1 MKGKEQASS
10 SQSLE
15 KVDWAE
21 GINEDLMSDA
31 ILRNELT
38 ELYRDLSFIPQ
49 SWQDRADYAFITN
62 RLIETSVRRF
72 AHELQGRVI
81 DVGCGTKP
89 YLPYFSHATAYTSC
103 DVTAMRCQVDLICPA
118 DRIPVEAQTFDS
130 VLCTEVLEHVPDPL
144 SVMREF
150 YRILTRDGRVLI
162 TVPMFWPAHEQPW
175 DFRRFPGHGLL
186 HLAYASSFRVDYLA
200 PRGGKVAM
208 VGQVVLTAFQRYF
221 RSRFLRRRWNET
233 VLCLDSKTRNPL
245 ITLGWTAV
253 LTKV

>member
-1 MKGKEQASS
+1 
-10 SQSLE
+10 
-15 KVDWAE
+15 
-21 GINEDLMSDA
+21 MSDA
-31 ILRNELT
+31 MLRNELI
-38 ELYRDLSFIPQ
+38 ELYRYVSFVPQ
-49 SWQDRADYAFITN
+49 AWHDRADYAFITN

-89 YLPYFSHATAYTSC
+89 YRPYFGHAQAYTSC
-103 DVTAMRCQVDLICPA
+103 DVTATRGQVDLICPA
-118 DRIPVEAQTFDS
+118 DRIPVEAQAFGS

-150 YRILTRDGRVLI
+150 HRILVHSGRVLI
-162 TVPMFWPAHEQPW
+162 TVPMFWPEHEQPW
-175 DFRRFPGHGLL
+175 DFRRFSGHGLL
-186 HLAYASSFRVDYLA
+186 HLANASSFRVDHLA

-221 RSRFLRRRWNET
+221 RSRLLRRSWNET
-233 VLCLDSKTRNPL
+233 VLFLDANTRNPL

-253 LTKV
+253 LTKI

>member
-1 MKGKEQASS
+1 
-10 SQSLE
+10 
-15 KVDWAE
+15 
-21 GINEDLMSDA
+21 MSDA

-38 ELYRDLSFIPQ
+38 ELYRYVSFVPQ
-49 SWQDRADYAFITN
+49 AWHDRADYAFITN
-62 RLIETSVRRF
+62 HLMETSVRRF

-81 DVGCGTKP
+81 DVGCGTQP
-89 YLPYFSHATAYTSC
+89 YRPYFGHAKAYTGC
-103 DVTAMRCQVDLICPA
+103 DVTATRSQVDLICPA
-118 DRIPVEAQTFDS
+118 DRIPVEDQTFDS

-150 YRILTRDGRVLI
+150 HRILVHSGRVLI

-186 HLAYASSFRVDYLA
+186 HLANASSFRVDHLT

-221 RSRFLRRRWNET
+221 RSRLLRRCWNET
-233 VLCLDSKTRNPL
+233 VLFLDSKTRNPL

>member
-1 MKGKEQASS
+1 M
-10 SQSLE
+10 SQSRSF
-15 KVDWAE
+15 E
-21 GINEDLMSDA
+21 GVQHAQAADERLMSDA
-31 ILRNELT
+31 VLRNELA
-38 ELYRDLSFIPQ
+38 ELYRCGSFEPQ
-49 SWQDRADYAFITN
+49 AWQDRADYAFITN
-62 RLIETSVRRF
+62 HLIEAAVRRF
-72 AHELQGRVI
+72 ASELRGRII
-81 DVGCGTKP
+81 DVGCGSQP
-89 YLPYFSHATAYTSC
+89 YRTYFAHATAYTGC
-103 DVTAMRCQVDLICPA
+103 DVTAERSPVDLVCPA

-130 VLCTEVLEHVPDPL
+130 VICTEVLEHVPDPL

-150 YRILTRDGRVLI
+150 HRILVHDGRVLI

-186 HLAYASSFRVDYLA
+186 HLANASSFRIDHLV

-221 RSRFLRRRWNET
+221 RSKFLRRGWNEI
-233 VLCLDSKTRNPL
+233 VLCLDSKNRNPL